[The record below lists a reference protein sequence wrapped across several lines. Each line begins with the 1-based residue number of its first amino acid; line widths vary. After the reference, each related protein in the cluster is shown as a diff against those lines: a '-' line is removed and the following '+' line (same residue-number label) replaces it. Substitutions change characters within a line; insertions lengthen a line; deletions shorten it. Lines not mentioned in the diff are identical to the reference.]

1 VRTHPIERC
10 PACHAEEAEEVVL
23 DGHPLRR
30 CRACGLV
37 HAFEAADPD
46 EIYVDGYLTGA
57 TEFGPP
63 SLVDPDFQ
71 RFLHHVGHRR
81 MEVVEQHQPVGRF
94 LDVGCGTGDVLV
106 AAQERGWQVV
116 GAEPVEES
124 AAIAAARGV
133 EVRNA
138 LLERSGLPEGSYD
151 AVGAFHVLE
160 HMEDGRSFLQLMARW
175 ARPGGLVVV
184 EVPNWGGFHRRRKGV
199 AWPGLRPLEHVA
211 HYDAGTLAAAL
222 ARAGLEVVEVRSL
235 GFLWREQSLG
245 QALDDLAR
253 PGWFR
258 ALHRLS
264 RPAPTGEL
272 RPGALAWAALQATQ
286 RAYDR
291 RANGQVLLGLARRPS
306 P

>member
-1 VRTHPIERC
+1 MRTHAIERC
-10 PACHAEEAEEVVL
+10 PSCRAEEADGVVL

-30 CRACGLV
+30 CRSCGLV
-37 HAFEAADPD
+37 HALEAADPD

-81 MEVVEQHQPVGRF
+81 MEVIEGHEPIGSF

-106 AAQERGWQVV
+106 AAQERGWASV
-116 GAEPVEES
+116 GAEPVVES
-124 AAIAAARGV
+124 AQIATARGV
-133 EVRNA
+133 DVRNA
-138 LLERSGLPEGSYD
+138 LLEESGLPEGTYD

-160 HMEDGRSFLQLMARW
+160 HMEDGRSFLQLLARW

-211 HYDAGTLAAAL
+211 HYDAGTLSAAL
-222 ARAGLEVVEVRSL
+222 EGAGLEVVQVRSL

-258 ALHRLS
+258 ALRRLS
-264 RPAPTGEL
+264 AKQPTGEL
-272 RPGALAWAALQATQ
+272 RPGPLAWAALQATQ

-291 RANGQVLLGLARRPS
+291 RANGQVLLGLARRPA
-306 P
+306 

>member
-1 VRTHPIERC
+1 MRTHVIDRC
-10 PACHAEEAEEVVL
+10 PSCGADQAEDLLL
-23 DGHPLRR
+23 DGHPLQR
-30 CRACGLV
+30 CQACGLV
-37 HAFEAADPD
+37 YALEAADPD

-71 RFLHHVGHRR
+71 RFLHHAGHRR
-81 MEVVEQHQPVGRF
+81 MAAIERHEPVGAF

-106 AAQERGWQVV
+106 AAQERGWRAV

-133 EVRNA
+133 DVRRA

-160 HMEDGRSFLQLMARW
+160 HMEDGRAFLQLIARW

-184 EVPNWGGFHRRRKGV
+184 EVPNWGGFHRRRKGA

-211 HYDAGTLAAAL
+211 HYDAATLATTL
-222 ARAGLEVVEVRSL
+222 VGAGLEVVQVRSL

-258 ALHRLS
+258 VLRRLS
-264 RPAPTGEL
+264 PPTATGEL
-272 RPGALAWAALQATQ
+272 RPGRVAWATLQATQ

-291 RANGQVLLGLARRPS
+291 VVKGQVLLGIARRP
-306 P
+306 